1 MPRLIDSRLNDRI
14 DALEARYG
22 RARLVREIGAAVL
35 RMRLTSR
42 LLQSELGEKVRT
54 SQASIPKLERGATAL
69 PHWDALEIIANN
81 LRWEVV
87 LNPGPKPVQVRK
99 RR

>member
-1 MPRLIDSRLNDRI
+1 MTRLSNSRLNDRI

-22 RARLVREIGAAVL
+22 RPRLVR
-35 RMRLTSR
+35 
-42 LLQSELGEKVRT
+42 
-54 SQASIPKLERGATAL
+54 
-69 PHWDALEIIANN
+69 EIIANN

-87 LNPGPKPVQVRK
+87 LKPGPKPVQVRK